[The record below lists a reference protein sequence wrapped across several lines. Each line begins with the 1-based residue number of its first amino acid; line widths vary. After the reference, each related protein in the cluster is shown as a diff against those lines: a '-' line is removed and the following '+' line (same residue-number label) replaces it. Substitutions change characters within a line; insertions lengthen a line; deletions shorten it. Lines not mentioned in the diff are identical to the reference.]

1 MYFAD
6 DHNGRM
12 SVRVFS
18 KGKSIENKVHS
29 NEILIFD
36 TIFRRH
42 LQKITRIDKFQ
53 LKHNKKTD
61 HVQTLHWTP
70 VEILF

>member
-6 DHNGRM
+6 VRNGRM

-29 NEILIFD
+29 NEILILD
-36 TIFRRH
+36 TIFED
-42 LQKITRIDKFQ
+42 TF
-53 LKHNKKTD
+53 KKSLELTN
-61 HVQTLHWTP
+61 
-70 VEILF
+70 FN